1 MLALGAMTDV
11 LDLLIAERDRLNEEI
26 AILQRG
32 SPRRGRRPRSG
43 NTEDAA
49 AATPRKKRK
58 GQRKMSEEQK
68 KAVSARMKKYWAAR
82 RKAAK

>member
-11 LDLLIAERDRLNEEI
+11 LELLIAERDRLNEAI

-32 SPRRGRRPRSG
+32 SPRRGRKPRSG
-43 NTEDAA
+43 VTEDAA
-49 AATPRKKRK
+49 AATPRKKRRR
-58 GQRKMSEEQK
+58 QRQMSEEQK